1 MEARVHTKRAAWI
14 GALALLGCGDN
25 QTVAPSRLA
34 YEAGAAEPLAC
45 VPNLDGKIEA
55 KEIQPAI
62 DVPVSYL
69 VSAPGQNRAIALV
82 PVVDAQGRNSWDLSA
97 AQGDKALRIAA
108 QTLTGKWYQA
118 SFPAQAF
125 VAPFDAAGR
134 IEGIYVHGPESI
146 ALLGLASREEN
157 APEGKTLLV
166 YGEPV
171 VLYRLPV
178 QVGQAFTSVGQVR
191 DATLRG
197 QPYAGRDTYDVKV
210 DAAGRVALPDLTF
223 TQAIRVKTKVTLE
236 PVAGKTIVRRQTSF
250 MFECFGEV
258 ARATSLDDE
267 PNEDFSVAAEVRRL
281 GL

>member
-1 MEARVHTKRAAWI
+1 MI
-14 GALALLGCGDN
+14 GCGDN
-25 QTVAPSRLA
+25 QTVAPARLA
-34 YEAGAAEPLAC
+34 YEAGAVEPLAC

-69 VSAPGQNRAIALV
+69 VSAAGQNRPINLV
-82 PVVDAQGRNSWDLSA
+82 PIVDPQGRNAWDLTGA
-97 AQGDKALRIAA
+97 GGDKVLRIAA
-108 QTLTGKWYQA
+108 SALAGKWYQA
-118 SFPAQAF
+118 SFPAQSF

-134 IEGIYVHGPESI
+134 IEGIYTQSAEAI
-146 ALLGLASREEN
+146 ALVGLASKEEN

-166 YGEPV
+166 YGAPV

-178 QVGQAFTSVGQVR
+178 QVGQAYISTGQVR

-197 QPYAGRDTYDVKV
+197 QPYAGKDTYDVKV

-236 PVAGKTIVRRQTSF
+236 PVAGRTIVRRQTSF
-250 MFECFGEV
+250 LFECFGEV

-267 PNEDFSVAAEVRRL
+267 PNEDFSVASEVRRL